1 MINRRIARRLSSLLD
16 ESPAIALIGPRQVG
30 KTTLALAIAEARPS
44 IYLDLESE
52 AARAKLVEPELY
64 LMRHE
69 DKLLNG
75 GVKTGHVAAQKQASG
90 WAPSAVARALA
101 R

>member
-1 MINRRIARRLSSLLD
+1 MPFRRRI
-16 ESPAIALIGPRQVG
+16 
-30 KTTLALAIAEARPS
+30 
-44 IYLDLESE
+44 E
-52 AARAKLVEPELY
+52 AARAKIAV
-64 LMRHE
+64 
-69 DKLLNG
+69 NG